1 MRNLIK
7 RVSWEKI
14 DRMTQ
19 AEDALAAE
27 LVDLMQKHRDLDEQ
41 IAQLELFPY
50 QDQLHLRRLKKDKL
64 RIKDCI
70 QRLRTSMIPDLDA

>member
-1 MRNLIK
+1 
-7 RVSWEKI
+7 
-14 DRMTQ
+14 MTQ
-19 AEDALAAE
+19 PEDALAAE

-41 IAQLELFPY
+41 IGLLELFPY

>member
-1 MRNLIK
+1 
-7 RVSWEKI
+7 
-14 DRMTQ
+14 MTQ
-19 AEDALAAE
+19 PEDELATE
-27 LVDLMQKHRDLDEQ
+27 LVDLMQKHRELDEQ

-50 QDQLHLRRLKKDKL
+50 QDQLLLRRLKKDKL

>member
-1 MRNLIK
+1 
-7 RVSWEKI
+7 
-14 DRMTQ
+14 MTPP
-19 AEDALAAE
+19 EDALASE
-27 LVDLMQKHRDLDEQ
+27 LVDLLQKHRDLDEQ

>member
-1 MRNLIK
+1 M
-7 RVSWEKI
+7 
-14 DRMTQ
+14 MQ
-19 AEDALAAE
+19 PEDSSSAE
-27 LVDLMQKHRDLDEQ
+27 LAELQQKHRDLDLE
-41 IAQLELFPY
+41 IARLELFPY

>member
-1 MRNLIK
+1 
-7 RVSWEKI
+7 
-14 DRMTQ
+14 MTQ
-19 AEDALAAE
+19 SEDALAAE
-27 LVDLMQKHRDLDEQ
+27 LVDLMQQHRDLDEQ